1 MNRTVAFLAAGCL
14 TVGMMALLGTAQ
26 TDKSKRPSPP
36 AKATCDLGGGKSI
49 TVDYSS
55 TRAQGRKL
63 LGDLVPYGVMW
74 RAGVDEA
81 TAFVTSASL
90 LVVGAQ
96 LPRGN

>member
-55 TRAQGRKL
+55 PRAKGRKPVS
-63 LGDLVPYGVMW
+63 GPSRLV
-74 RAGVDEA
+74 R
-81 TAFVTSASL
+81 FNICN
-90 LVVGAQ
+90 
-96 LPRGN
+96 R